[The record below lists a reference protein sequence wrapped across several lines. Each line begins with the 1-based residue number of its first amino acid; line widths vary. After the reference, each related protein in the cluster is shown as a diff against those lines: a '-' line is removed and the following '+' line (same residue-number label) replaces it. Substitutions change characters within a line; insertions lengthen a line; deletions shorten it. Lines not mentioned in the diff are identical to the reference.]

1 MTEIYLRDDR
11 YAQGSAPKLSKE
23 NIENILREVNSKP
36 PLDIFPVSRGFI
48 VKFESDEDVNY
59 LMDDKIFQKLRHK
72 YDLSADLSK
81 DTRFYRE
88 VLITDVPLTIYEENK
103 WDICDEL
110 EYHNNITI
118 LYITPFR
125 SHRSGKYFIK
135 IILDTRSSK
144 ENIINKGILYLFNA
158 RLKAINSCPPPPER
172 STFPTS
178 QSPPNDINNAWAQ
191 GSRQEHTSTS
201 TSQGPSNSIRN
212 AWTEGSRQEHTSTS
226 TSSEP
231 QNEQAT
237 TEPNPLKINETF
249 NLKAFDII
257 SSRLSDGLENP
268 DTYIF
273 YFNEMLKHNGY
284 PEVNIP
290 RDILI
295 KKPSIPIS
303 QPPASNNDLPSQQPN
318 SIHSTPASAVTPNPS
333 DSSQR
338 PISQKSI
345 PTPAVTP
352 TPSLPIH
359 TPSTPA
365 VTPSP
370 SLPIH
375 IPSPEPQIATLANLA
390 TKTLNRL
397 NMPQSLVKDLMKVT
411 GKTYLMHPLNIFS
424 HTSQPNANSPS
435 KMHDSL
441 IPHLIIKS
449 PLSTTSPAIVNPSN
463 SLYEAFP
470 SLTSP
475 ILITSTPSQN
485 LINSSIISPIELIR
499 RLFNVT
505 ASYNSEKQS
514 HITPKMPKRHTL
526 PSKLSRKNVNTSYKL
541 RTQRRLNHNV

>member
-1 MTEIYLRDDR
+1 
-11 YAQGSAPKLSKE
+11 
-23 NIENILREVNSKP
+23 
-36 PLDIFPVSRGFI
+36 
-48 VKFESDEDVNY
+48 
-59 LMDDKIFQKLRHK
+59 
-72 YDLSADLSK
+72 
-81 DTRFYRE
+81 
-88 VLITDVPLTIYEENK
+88 
-103 WDICDEL
+103 
-110 EYHNNITI
+110 
-118 LYITPFR
+118 
-125 SHRSGKYFIK
+125 
-135 IILDTRSSK
+135 
-144 ENIINKGILYLFNA
+144 
-158 RLKAINSCPPPPER
+158 
-172 STFPTS
+172 
-178 QSPPNDINNAWAQ
+178 
-191 GSRQEHTSTS
+191 
-201 TSQGPSNSIRN
+201 
-212 AWTEGSRQEHTSTS
+212 
-226 TSSEP
+226 
-231 QNEQAT
+231 
-237 TEPNPLKINETF
+237 
-249 NLKAFDII
+249 
-257 SSRLSDGLENP
+257 
-268 DTYIF
+268 
-273 YFNEMLKHNGY
+273 MLKHNGY

-345 PTPAVTP
+345 PTPAGTP

-370 SLPIH
+370 CLPIH

-441 IPHLIIKS
+441 MPHLIIKS

-541 RTQRRLNHNV
+541 RTQRRLNYLVQ

>member
-72 YDLSADLSK
+72 YITADLSK

-201 TSQGPSNSIRN
+201 TSQGPPNSIRN

-237 TEPNPLKINETF
+237 TEPNPLKMNETF

-295 KKPSIPIS
+295 KKPSIPNL
-303 QPPASNNDLPSQQPN
+303 QPSVSNNDLATQTVQ
-318 SIHSTPASAVTPNPS
+318 TPILS
-333 DSSQR
+333 DSSQQ
-338 PISQKSI
+338 PISQSGI

-352 TPSLPIH
+352 SPNLP
-359 TPSTPA
+359 
-365 VTPSP
+365 
-370 SLPIH
+370 
-375 IPSPEPQIATLANLA
+375 EQKIATLASLA
-390 TKTLNRL
+390 TEALNLL
-397 NMPQSLVKDLMKVT
+397 NMPQPLVRDLMKLT
-411 GKTYLMHPLNIFS
+411 GKTYLMHSLT
-424 HTSQPNANSPS
+424 TS
-435 KMHDSL
+435 
-441 IPHLIIKS
+441 
-449 PLSTTSPAIVNPSN
+449 SPAIRNPSN
-463 SLYEAFP
+463 SLLEP
-470 SLTSP
+470 SPTLTSP
-475 ILITSTPSQN
+475 ILITPTPSQN
-485 LINSSIISPIELIR
+485 LINCSIISPIELIS

-505 ASYNSEKQS
+505 ATYNSENQS
-514 HITPKMPKRHTL
+514 HKTPKMPKRHTL
-526 PSKLSRKNVNTSYKL
+526 PSKLSRKTVNTSYKL
-541 RTQRRLNHNV
+541 GTQRRLNYNV